1 MENVRSA
8 KGGVP
13 PTPTSGPRSF
23 IPIDS
28 RDLMPDAG
36 SSSHVPWGRG
46 RLDSGGRIGSR
57 GAPRRLC
64 CAALAVLSAAL
75 LVCSC
80 AAPPPAPPAPPVPY
94 QQLKESIEGLDT
106 SALEGA
112 RIVIDPG
119 HGGGYA
125 GALGPTGLRE
135 ADVNLGVA
143 LNLWGL
149 LYDAG
154 ADVTLT
160 RSTDM
165 AVAAGDTASLRDDLL
180 ARAAEANDSA
190 ADVFISIHHNS
201 DLSRDPTINR
211 IETYHKLFDEG
222 PSLDLARALH
232 NHLSYN
238 IGETRGGVIPGNY
251 LVLRECEGP
260 AVLGEPSFIS
270 NPEIEARLKE
280 AEVQRLEAV
289 AYFLGLVDYFSRGV
303 PRIETIAP
311 ATGEPTGPRSSM
323 EFAVSPGRGQYGI
336 DPSSIE
342 LKLDGVPAP
351 VSYDEV
357 SGIAS
362 FTPKDALAAG
372 KHTAS
377 IRARNTAGNWSP
389 ALSVS
394 FDVQTTPAHLTLG
407 LQREW
412 GTQQIAV
419 GDSPV
424 AVEARVYDE
433 NMNPVGEGTPVVFSC
448 KVGVCVPETSLVRS
462 GSALCYVWSEPAGS
476 FEVEASCGDV
486 GMGFAVDPRMPASR
500 GAGWWA
506 FLRDAQDD
514 APVAGAV
521 ISVDGGQMGR
531 SNADGFVS
539 FPVPDSTEG
548 TWRIEAPGYEWRSLD
563 SPSTKKSLFSP
574 SSQESVKVVSL
585 ERAAAGLLHGLVIA
599 IDPEGGGDDRAG
611 QGPSGTDASW
621 VNYEVA
627 STLADLIAG
636 SGGRAV
642 LTRDRNEGASE
653 VARLTTVERAGADRY
668 IMISHSPRNDGS
680 APYIGHYPGSTTG
693 ISLGSAIAST
703 SESILG
709 LEPADVREDARYTI
723 RQTSSPAVILNLL
736 PLNDR
741 STERYISQ
749 PWNAAKEAYAIYAG
763 LLAHLD
769 DEAALAPGVMVFNI
783 TRPDGRP
790 ASGATA
796 TLDGYA
802 AMRADDEGALAV
814 TSLTPGTH
822 LLEVALHGYQPKRSE
837 FEWPPPTAADTATVR
852 LTAPQ

>member
-1 MENVRSA
+1 MENVRSER
-8 KGGVP
+8 GRVP
-13 PTPTSGPRSF
+13 PTPASVRQSA

-28 RDLMPDAG
+28 QNLMPDAE
-36 SSSHVPWGRG
+36 SSSLLPRGRG
-46 RLDSGGRIGSR
+46 QFNSR
-57 GAPRRLC
+57 GPLAPRRAPRRLC
-64 CAALAVLSAAL
+64 RTALAVLSAPL
-75 LVCSC
+75 LVSSC
-80 AAPPPAPPAPPVPY
+80 AAPPPTPPAPPLPY

-106 SALEGA
+106 SALEGT

-119 HGGGYA
+119 HGGRYA
-125 GALGPTGLRE
+125 GAIGPAGLRE
-135 ADVNLGVA
+135 AEVNLGVA

-160 RSTDM
+160 RSTDR

-180 ARAAEANDSA
+180 ARAAAANDST

-201 DLSRDPTINR
+201 DLSRDPKINR

-280 AEVQRLEAV
+280 AEVQRMEAV

-303 PRIETIAP
+303 PGIEMIEPAP
-311 ATGEPTGPRSSM
+311 GEPTGPRPSM

-357 SGIAS
+357 SGTAS
-362 FTPKDALAAG
+362 FTPKDPLVAG
-372 KHTAS
+372 RHTAS
-377 IRARNTAGNWSP
+377 IRARNTAGNWSR

-394 FDVQTTPAHLTLG
+394 FDVQTTPAHLILG
-407 LQREW
+407 RQREW
-412 GTQQIAV
+412 GSEQIAL

-424 AVEARVYDE
+424 AIEARVYDE
-433 NMNPVGEGTPVVFSC
+433 NMNPVGDSTPVVFSC
-448 KVGVCVPETSLVRS
+448 KGGGCVPETSLVRS
-462 GSALCYVWSEPAGS
+462 GSALCYVWPEPSGS
-476 FEVEASCGDV
+476 FEVEASCGGI
-486 GMGFAVDPRMPASR
+486 GMGFAADPGTLANRS
-500 GAGWWA
+500 AGWWA
-506 FLRDAQDD
+506 FLRDAEDGE
-514 APVAGAV
+514 PVAGAA
-521 ISVDGGQMGR
+521 ISLDGSQVGR

-539 FPVPDSTEG
+539 FPVPEGTEG
-548 TWRIEAPGYEWRSLD
+548 IWRIEAPGYEWRSLD
-563 SPSTKKSLFSP
+563 APSTKKSLFS
-574 SSQESVKVVSL
+574 SSSRESVKVLSL

-611 QGPSGTDASW
+611 QGPSGMDASW

-636 SGGRAV
+636 SGGRSV
-642 LTRDRNEGASE
+642 LTRERNEGASE
-653 VARLTTVERAGADRY
+653 VARLTTVERAGAARY
-668 IMISHSPRNDGS
+668 IMISHRPRNEGN
-680 APYIGHYPGSTTG
+680 APYVGHYPESTTG
-693 ISLGSAIAST
+693 ISLGSAIASA
-703 SESILG
+703 SEAILG
-709 LEPADVREDARYTI
+709 LQPAAVMEDARYTI
-723 RQTSSPAVILNLL
+723 RQTSSAAVILNLL

-763 LLAHLD
+763 LLDHLD
-769 DEAALAPGVMVFNI
+769 NEGALAPGVMAFNI
-783 TRPDGRP
+783 TLPDGRP

-802 AMRADDEGALAV
+802 AVRADGEGALVVA
-814 TSLTPGTH
+814 SLAPGTH
-822 LLEVALHGYQPKRSE
+822 LLEVALHGYEPRRTE
-837 FEWPPPTAADTATVR
+837 FEWPPGAAADTAIVR
-852 LTAPQ
+852 LTPAQ